1 MKERITWEEM
11 VKRYPDQWVVLED
24 AEMDGST
31 ILSGIVVNVCT
42 DDEIDSYFLE
52 TFKEGKRYI
61 KERTTDMRGMNI
73 VYAENFR
80 YEIK

>member
-31 ILSGIVVNVCT
+31 

-52 TFKEGKRYI
+52 TFKAGKRYI
-61 KERTTDMRGMNI
+61 KERTTDRL
-73 VYAENFR
+73 FQFT
-80 YEIK
+80 